1 MTNKKIGSI
10 IYLSF
15 KGKGNIYMID
25 LKKIVADIETY
36 SDKHFNELSHFNNR
50 VIDDALY
57 LLLDEVMNENDVD
70 YVKDF
75 TELSYYISQCRFER
89 TLTYNDFVELVSG
102 ASIGICGTYETYKH
116 YLSPL
121 EFEAYQNDTLDMSKM
136 RGYNKGLCDIYLQ
149 AESICNAYM
158 QLRHFVDIQELL
170 NK

>member
-1 MTNKKIGSI
+1 
-10 IYLSF
+10 
-15 KGKGNIYMID
+15 MID

-36 SDKHFNELSHFNNR
+36 SDKHFDELSHFSNR

-57 LLLDEVMNENDVD
+57 LLLDEVMNENDID

-102 ASIGICGTYETYKH
+102 ASLGIVGTNETYKH

-121 EFEAYQNDTLDMSKM
+121 EFEAYENDTLDMSKM
-136 RGYNKGLCDIYLQ
+136 KGYKNGLCDIYLQ
-149 AESICNAYM
+149 ADSLYNAYK
-158 QLRHFVDIQELL
+158 LIRHFVEIQELL
-170 NK
+170 AE

>member
-1 MTNKKIGSI
+1 
-10 IYLSF
+10 
-15 KGKGNIYMID
+15 MID

-57 LLLDEVMNENDVD
+57 LLLDEVMNENDID

-89 TLTYNDFVELVSG
+89 TLTYNDFIELVSG

-149 AESICNAYM
+149 AESLYNAYM
-158 QLRHFVDIQELL
+158 LIRHFVDIQELL

>member
-1 MTNKKIGSI
+1 M
-10 IYLSF
+10 YLSF
-15 KGKGNIYMID
+15 ERKGKNMID

-36 SDKHFNELSHFNNR
+36 SDKHFDELSYFNNR
-50 VIDDALY
+50 VIEDALY
-57 LLLDEVMNENDVD
+57 LLLDEVMNENDID

-102 ASIGICGTYETYKH
+102 ASIGIVGTYETYKH
-116 YLSPL
+116 YLSFS

-136 RGYNKGLCDIYLQ
+136 KGYKKGLCDIYLQ
-149 AESICNAYM
+149 ADSLYNAYM
-158 QLRHFVDIQELL
+158 LIRHFVEIQELL